1 MREADGVGLVLAAAG
16 TGRRFGAPVP
26 KQFLPLGGVPVY
38 RRALDCFHSKV
49 DAFVVVVPAARVAEV
64 SAELDGYTERP
75 LRVVAG
81 GESRQESVWRG
92 VQVLE
97 PEVAWVLVHDA
108 ARPWVPEDLVDAVI
122 AGMREVGACIPAVE
136 ISETVKEVEGGRVLR
151 TLDRSRLRLAQ
162 TPQGFSRELLQAA
175 LEEAQA
181 AGIVGTDEAVLLER
195 RGCPVAVVPGDPR
208 NVKITWE
215 SDLPGAE
222 MKEEKAARWLGAG
235 GEMRVGLGFDFH
247 PLVPNRPLVLGGVPI
262 PGDLGLAGH
271 SDADA
276 LLHAVAD
283 ALLGAA
289 GLNDIGAY
297 FPDTDPRWA
306 GVSSLLLLEK
316 VYRLVRGRGFRVV
329 NVDVVVMA
337 EYPRVRPHV
346 PAIKANLARVLY
358 LTPEEIG
365 VKATTL
371 EGKGTVGRKEG
382 IAVQAVV
389 LLRRETL

>member
-1 MREADGVGLVLAAAG
+1 MNKGDAVGLVLAAAG
-16 TGRRFGAPVP
+16 SGRRFGSPVP
-26 KQFLPLGGVPVY
+26 KQFLRLDGVPVY
-38 RRALDCFHSKV
+38 RKALDCFRSQV
-49 DAFVVVVPAARVAEV
+49 DAFVVVVPADRVAEV
-64 SAELDGYTERP
+64 AAELDGYTEQP
-75 LRVVAG
+75 LRVVPG
-81 GESRQESVWRG
+81 GDTRQESVRRG
-92 VQVLE
+92 VRALG
-97 PEVAWVLVHDA
+97 PEVGWVLVHDA
-108 ARPWVPEDLVDAVI
+108 ARPWVSADLVGAVI
-122 AGMREVGACIPAVE
+122 AAMRRVGACIPAVE
-136 ISETVKEVEGGRVLR
+136 VSETVKEVEGGYVLR
-151 TLDRSRLRLAQ
+151 TLDRGRLRLAQ
-162 TPQGFSRELLQAA
+162 TPQGFSRELLESA

-181 AGIVGTDEAVLLER
+181 AGIVATDEAMLLER

-215 SDLPGAE
+215 SDFPRTE
-222 MKEEKAARWLGAG
+222 SREEKERPGREG

-247 PLVPNRPLVLGGVPI
+247 PLVPNRPLVLGGVTV

-289 GLNDIGAY
+289 GLSDIGSY

-358 LTPEEIG
+358 LRPEEIG

-371 EGKGTVGRKEG
+371 EGKGAVGRKEG
-382 IAVQAVV
+382 VAVQAVV
-389 LLRRETL
+389 LLRKEER